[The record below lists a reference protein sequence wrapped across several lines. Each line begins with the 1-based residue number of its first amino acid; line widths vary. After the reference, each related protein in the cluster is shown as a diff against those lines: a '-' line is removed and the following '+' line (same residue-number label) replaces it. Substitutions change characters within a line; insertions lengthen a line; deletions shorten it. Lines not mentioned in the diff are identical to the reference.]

1 MCVYERS
8 ELESNMAEPTTR
20 LKVRDW
26 NGVSLVEF
34 SDRKILDEMCIAE
47 IEEELFKLVDKGVA
61 ANMLLSFSNVG
72 HFSSAALGMLL
83 KLKKKVD
90 ERKGTLK
97 LSDINPQI
105 YDVFKI
111 TQLNKKFDIYPSADK
126 AKASF

>member
-1 MCVYERS
+1 MT
-8 ELESNMAEPTTR
+8 EPASR
-20 LKVRDW
+20 LNVKDW
-26 NGVSLVEF
+26 DGVSLVEF

-47 IEEELFKLVDKGVA
+47 IEEELFTLVDAHPSGKL
-61 ANMLLSFSNVG
+61 LLSFTNVG

-83 KLKKKVD
+83 KLKRKID
-90 ERKGTLK
+90 EQRGNLK

-126 AKASF
+126 AKASFGDA

>member
-1 MCVYERS
+1 
-8 ELESNMAEPTTR
+8 MAEPTTR
-20 LKVRDW
+20 LKVKDSD
-26 NGVSLVEF
+26 GVSLVEF
-34 SDRKILDEMCIAE
+34 ADRKILDEMCIAE
-47 IEEELFKLVDKGVA
+47 IEEELFKLVDSGGSL
-61 ANMLLSFSNVG
+61 NLLLSFSNVG

-126 AKASF
+126 ARASFS

>member
-1 MCVYERS
+1 
-8 ELESNMAEPTTR
+8 MAESTTR
-20 LKVRDW
+20 LKIRDW
-26 NGVSLVEF
+26 DGISLVEF

-47 IEEELFKLVDKGVA
+47 IEDELFKLVETSGSG
-61 ANMLLSFSNVG
+61 NLLLSFGNVG

-90 ERKGTLK
+90 DQSGTLK

-111 TQLNKKFDIYPSADK
+111 TKLNKKFDIYPSAQK

>member
-1 MCVYERS
+1 
-8 ELESNMAEPTTR
+8 MAEPTTR

-26 NGVSLVEF
+26 NGISLVEF

-90 ERKGTLK
+90 ERTGPLK

>member
-1 MCVYERS
+1 MRVYERI

>member
-1 MCVYERS
+1 
-8 ELESNMAEPTTR
+8 MADPTTR
-20 LKVRDW
+20 LKVREW

-34 SDRKILDEMCIAE
+34 ADRKILDEMCIAE
-47 IEEELFKLVDKGVA
+47 IEDELFKLVEKGA
-61 ANMLLSFSNVG
+61 GANLLLSFSNVG

-111 TQLNKKFDIYPSADK
+111 TQLNKKFDIYPSAEK